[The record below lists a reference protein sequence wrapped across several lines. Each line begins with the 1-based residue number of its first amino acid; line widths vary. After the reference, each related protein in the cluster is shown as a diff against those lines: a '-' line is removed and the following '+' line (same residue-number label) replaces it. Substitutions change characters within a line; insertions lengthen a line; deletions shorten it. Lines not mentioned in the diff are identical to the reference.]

1 MTKRERKHLKIIDA
15 IAQVYIFLKTKAHK
29 QARGTEEDTFRI
41 FRSNPATCY
50 LFFEPSA
57 TLRRPFVV
65 LAPASFTSCT
75 WLLPILVLVLIRHV
89 DPG

>member
-57 TLRRPFVV
+57 SSFRGVGAGVV
-65 LAPASFTSCT
+65 RST
-75 WLLPILVLVLIRHV
+75 
-89 DPG
+89 PGRGCCQSWSWS